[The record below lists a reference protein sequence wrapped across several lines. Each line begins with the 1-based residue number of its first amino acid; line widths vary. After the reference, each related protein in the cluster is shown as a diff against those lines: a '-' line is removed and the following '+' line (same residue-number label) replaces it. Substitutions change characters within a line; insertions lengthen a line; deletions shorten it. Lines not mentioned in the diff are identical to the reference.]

1 MTPIELIR
9 KHQELKRTKAD
20 MDETYRAQVAP
31 YVEGMEV
38 LENMLQAMM
47 LEQGVKNFPTE
58 AGTAYQSTT
67 MHVKLDSRAD
77 IVQFVVDKLLTL
89 AISEGVDHE
98 QWNLYHDD
106 TCKEI
111 AEKAGTCFDIFT
123 NAISKEFVTAYIEEN
138 GAPPPG
144 VGLTMISK
152 VNVRKS

>member
-20 MDETYRAQVAP
+20 MDETYRSQVAP

-38 LENMLQAMM
+38 IENMLQAMM

-67 MHVKLDSRAD
+67 MHVKLDDRD
-77 IVQFVVDKLLTL
+77 KIVGFVK
-89 AISEGVDHE
+89 
-98 QWNLYHDD
+98 D
-106 TCKEI
+106 TGK
-111 AEKAGTCFDIFT
+111 FDIFT
-123 NAISKEFVTAYIEEN
+123 NAISKEFVTGYIEEN

-152 VNVRKS
+152 VNVRKA